1 MLAGLKISCIF
12 IPATLYQLCDILLF
26 FLSPYRFFNL
36 VTYHLFRVFP
46 LCTFPSLVR
55 YSMNTI
61 KPTTSLSYLNA
72 TGQIPYGMT
81 NDYMFRIIL
90 EKNNYVLKGLIC
102 SLLSLKPEE
111 VVSVE
116 IQNPILL
123 NEAVDDKE
131 FILDIKVLLNNSAVI
146 NLEMQMAYQLNWK
159 ERSLSYLCR
168 VFDQLSHGHLYGNIK
183 PAIHIG
189 FLNFDPV
196 SSEHPEFYSSYRLLN
211 EKTYT
216 PYSDK
221 FILRVVNLRQID
233 SATDEDRANRIDYWA
248 RLFTTTTWEEI
259 KMLAKNNE
267 FIASASQSLYESNA
281 DEITREKCRAR
292 ENYICLERTLAEQ
305 EKRLAEQEAELTN
318 KTAALAEQKAA
329 LADKDKIIEKLK
341 KQLAE
346 IQSAE

>member
-1 MLAGLKISCIF
+1 
-12 IPATLYQLCDILLF
+12 
-26 FLSPYRFFNL
+26 
-36 VTYHLFRVFP
+36 
-46 LCTFPSLVR
+46 
-55 YSMNTI
+55 
-61 KPTTSLSYLNA
+61 
-72 TGQIPYGMT
+72 
-81 NDYMFRIIL
+81 
-90 EKNNYVLKGLIC
+90 
-102 SLLSLKPEE
+102 
-111 VVSVE
+111 
-116 IQNPILL
+116 
-123 NEAVDDKE
+123 
-131 FILDIKVLLNNSAVI
+131 
-146 NLEMQMAYQLNWK
+146 MQMAYQLNWK

-168 VFDQLSHGHLYGNIK
+168 VFDQLSHGHLYGDIK

-248 RLFTTTTWEEI
+248 RLFTATTWEEI

-305 EKRLAEQEAELTN
+305 EKRLAEQEAEL
-318 KTAALAEQKAA
+318 
-329 LADKDKIIEKLK
+329 ADKDKIIKNLK

-346 IQSAE
+346 IQSAN

>member
-1 MLAGLKISCIF
+1 
-12 IPATLYQLCDILLF
+12 
-26 FLSPYRFFNL
+26 
-36 VTYHLFRVFP
+36 
-46 LCTFPSLVR
+46 
-55 YSMNTI
+55 MN
-61 KPTTSLSYLNA
+61 PTKETSSLSYLNA
-72 TGQIPYGMT
+72 TGHIPYGMT
-81 NDYMFRIIL
+81 NDYMFRLIL

-102 SLLSLKPEE
+102 SLLSLTPEKIT
-111 VVSVE
+111 SVE

-123 NEAVDDKE
+123 NETVKDKE
-131 FILDIKVLLNNSAVI
+131 FILDIKVLMNDSAII
-146 NLEMQMAYQLNWK
+146 NLEMQMAYMLNWR

-168 VFDQLSHGHLYGNIK
+168 AFDQLSHGQLYDNVK

-189 FLNFDPV
+189 FLNFNPTPDDK
-196 SSEHPEFYSSYRLLN
+196 PEFYASYKLLN
-211 EKTYT
+211 EKTRSA
-216 PYSDK
+216 YSDK
-221 FILRVVNLRQID
+221 FILRVVNLKQID
-233 SATDEDRANRIDYWA
+233 SATNEDRANRIDYWA
-248 RLFTTTTWEEI
+248 RLFTATTWEEI

-329 LADKDKIIEKLK
+329 LADKDKIIKKLK

-346 IQSAE
+346 IQSANNIMG

>member
-1 MLAGLKISCIF
+1 
-12 IPATLYQLCDILLF
+12 
-26 FLSPYRFFNL
+26 
-36 VTYHLFRVFP
+36 
-46 LCTFPSLVR
+46 
-55 YSMNTI
+55 MN
-61 KPTTSLSYLNA
+61 PTKETSSLSYLNA
-72 TGQIPYGMT
+72 TEHIPYGMT
-81 NDYMFRIIL
+81 NDYMFRLIL

-102 SLLSLKPEE
+102 SLLSLTPEKII
-111 VVSVE
+111 SVE

-123 NEAVDDKE
+123 NETVKDKE
-131 FILDIKVLLNNSAVI
+131 FILDIKVLMNDSAII
-146 NLEMQMAYQLNWK
+146 NLEMQMAYMLNWR

-168 VFDQLSHGHLYGNIK
+168 AFDQLSHGQLYDNVK

-189 FLNFDPV
+189 FLNFNPTPDDK
-196 SSEHPEFYSSYRLLN
+196 PEFYASYKLLN
-211 EKTYT
+211 EKTHAA
-216 PYSDK
+216 YSDK
-221 FILRVVNLRQID
+221 FILRVVNLKQID

-248 RLFTTTTWEEI
+248 RLFTATTWEKI
-259 KMLAKNNE
+259 KMLAQNND

-346 IQSAE
+346 IQSAN

>member
-1 MLAGLKISCIF
+1 
-12 IPATLYQLCDILLF
+12 
-26 FLSPYRFFNL
+26 
-36 VTYHLFRVFP
+36 
-46 LCTFPSLVR
+46 
-55 YSMNTI
+55 MNTI

-81 NDYMFRIIL
+81 NYYMFRIIL

-168 VFDQLSHGHLYGNIK
+168 VFDQLSHGHLYGDIK

-211 EKTYT
+211 EKTYI

-248 RLFTTTTWEEI
+248 RLFTATTWEEI